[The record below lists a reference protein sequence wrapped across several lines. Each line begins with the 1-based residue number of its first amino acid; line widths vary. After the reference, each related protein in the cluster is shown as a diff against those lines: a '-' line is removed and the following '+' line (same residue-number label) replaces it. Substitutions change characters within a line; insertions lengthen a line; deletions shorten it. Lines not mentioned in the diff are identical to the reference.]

1 VPEQNDSR
9 EREQSRDGH
18 GGLSTHSLID
28 RDRPAESA
36 IDSLFYEQGKLRAD
50 MDRLLSATVA
60 KPSEPAA
67 PAKDKEAGKA
77 GSDAAKPDA
86 GKPHGKDDDK
96 DAPKEPF
103 FKRAATWTKAHP
115 IATVAIPILLVAVL
129 VGGWFLWGYLQ
140 SYESTDDAQVDGHVN
155 AIGSRISGTV
165 TAVYVEN
172 NQSVNRGKLAVQLDP
187 RDYQVALSQQRA
199 NLAQAMANVGAQ
211 TPNIP
216 ITQLTQATGVSTADL
231 DITIARAGYFAEQQL
246 VASALA
252 DLTEAE
258 ANAANAKAEEIRYR
272 ALVEKEEVS
281 REQYDQRL
289 ANTRAQIAI
298 VAARRASADAA
309 AKTAEQRSA
318 TLEQATR
325 LAAQARQ
332 NSVRQ
337 VDVQR
342 ATGAARE
349 AAAQI
354 SKAQVEQAM
363 LNLTYCMIYAPVSG
377 IIGNK
382 TVEVGAQV
390 SVGQELFDV
399 TPVDDIWI
407 TANYKETQ
415 LRKMRAGQA
424 ATVHVDT
431 LGRDFKGYIEDMPGA
446 TGARYSLLPPEN
458 ATGNYVKVV
467 QRLPVRIR
475 FKPNQEGVTLLR
487 VGMSVEPQV
496 WLK

>member
-1 VPEQNDSR
+1 MTMPEQNDTVL
-9 EREQSRDGH
+9 REQSRDGH
-18 GGLSTHSLID
+18 RSLITQD
-28 RDRPAESA
+28 HPAESA
-36 IDSLFYEQGKLRAD
+36 IDSLFYEQEKLRAD
-50 MDRLLSATVA
+50 LDRLLAA
-60 KPSEPAA
+60 KPPEPAA
-67 PAKDKEAGKA
+67 PPKEKEAGKD
-77 GSDAAKPDA
+77 GPDASKPD
-86 GKPHGKDDDK
+86 GGKDDAK
-96 DAPKEPF
+96 ETPREPF
-103 FKRAATWTKAHP
+103 RKRAADWTKAHP
-115 IATVAIPILLVAVL
+115 AAVVAIPILLVAVL

-155 AIGSRISGTV
+155 AISSRISGTV
-165 TAVYVEN
+165 TAIYVEN
-172 NQSVNRGKLAVQLDP
+172 NQSVNRGKLAVELDP
-187 RDYQVALSQQRA
+187 RDYQVSLSQQRA

-211 TPNIP
+211 SPNIP

-231 DITIARAGYFAEQQL
+231 DVTIAKAGYFAEQQL

-252 DLTEAE
+252 DLTQAE
-258 ANAANAKAEEIRYR
+258 ANAANARAEEVRYR
-272 ALVEKEEVS
+272 MLVDKEEVS

-289 ANTRAQIAI
+289 ANTRAQNAI

-309 AKTAEQRSA
+309 SKTVEQRTA
-318 TLEQATR
+318 TLEQMTR
-325 LAAQARQ
+325 RAAEASQ

-342 ATGAARE
+342 ATGAARQ

-354 SKAQVEQAM
+354 SKAQVDQAL
-363 LNLTYCMIYAPVSG
+363 LNLTYCKIFAPVSG

-382 TVEVGAQV
+382 TVEIGAQV

-399 TPVDDIWI
+399 TPIDDVWV

-415 LRKMRAGQA
+415 LRKMHAGQA
-424 ATVHVDT
+424 VTIRVDT
-431 LGRDFKGYIEDMPGA
+431 LGRNFDGYIEDMPGA

-475 FKPNQEGVTLLR
+475 FKPNQDGVTLLR